1 MINLHR
7 VKDGESMFLNTIEPY
22 EKYKVVV
29 EDTYFVDKTA
39 LLEELIPA
47 LGKENRFFC
56 ITRPRR
62 FGKTIMANMAGAFFG
77 RAADGRDLFN
87 RLEISGF
94 QAYQAHLNRH
104 NVIYIDFSNMP
115 ENCGTYIQY
124 IERIIHGLKDDLL
137 EEYPDVVSDSGKA
150 VWDILSEIFQKTRQ
164 RFIFI
169 MDEWDAVFHM
179 PFITEKEQEQYLL
192 FLKMLLK
199 SKVYV
204 ELAYMTGILPIAKYS
219 DGLELNMFVEYG
231 MATSER
237 FSGYFG
243 FLDKEVDTLLD
254 IYKKTTESPRLSRSD
269 LRDWYDG
276 YHTAAGDRLYNP
288 RSIVCALENNQIKNY
303 WTSSGVYDSI
313 IGYVKDNVADI
324 RDDLAILFAGGSISA
339 DVQEYAAVS
348 RQLETKDEIY
358 SAMVVYGLLTYEN
371 GEVMIPNRE
380 LVCELYI
387 LSGSQK

>member
-1 MINLHR
+1 MRIS
-7 VKDGESMFLNTIEPY
+7 DGLWGFIGCS
-22 EKYKVVV
+22 
-29 EDTYFVDKTA
+29 
-39 LLEELIPA
+39 
-47 LGKENRFFC
+47 C
-56 ITRPRR
+56 I
-62 FGKTIMANMAGAFFG
+62 F
-77 RAADGRDLFN
+77 
-87 RLEISGF
+87 LEISGF